1 MSGTVLGARATSLHK
16 AAEIHSPCA
25 AKSLHVWL
33 YLVNTWFPQETSVSG
48 GLLEWF
54 LPLRA
59 PASDNWLCPLPPFL
73 VSQAG
78 FLNNLFFFS
87 RL

>member
-78 FLNNLFFFS
+78 FLNNFFFF
-87 RL
+87 